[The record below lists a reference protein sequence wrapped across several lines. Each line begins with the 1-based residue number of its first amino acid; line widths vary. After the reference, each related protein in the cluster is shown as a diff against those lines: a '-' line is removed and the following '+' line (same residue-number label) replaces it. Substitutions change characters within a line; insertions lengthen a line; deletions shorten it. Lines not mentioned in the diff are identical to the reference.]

1 MAGHSLP
8 PQHLKN
14 SFNSEASSPRL
25 EMSLFA
31 DDTTVIGTQE
41 EITEGK
47 KILEEVMR
55 QFEELT
61 NVDKEENLIF
71 GSKESEDVRMLGTWL
86 GRKTDMKHRMQRA
99 GKARAAIRKR
109 FRKCR
114 LSKVTQAEVQG
125 RKRGGC
131 GGVTPPIIS
140 TPGPSCNLMG
150 TSRSRSGPVCI
161 EFLFITPLAES
172 SSVGAVIYLL

>member
-1 MAGHSLP
+1 MRIADKQRKEEARERDREVGVGWRYMTGHSLLP
-8 PQHLKN
+8 KHLKN
-14 SFNSEASSPRL
+14 TFNSEASSTRL

-47 KILEEVMR
+47 KIIEKVMR

-71 GSKESEDVRMLGTWL
+71 GSEESEDIRMLGTWL

-99 GKARAAIRKR
+99 GKAWATIRK
-109 FRKCR
+109 
-114 LSKVTQAEVQG
+114 
-125 RKRGGC
+125 
-131 GGVTPPIIS
+131 
-140 TPGPSCNLMG
+140 
-150 TSRSRSGPVCI
+150 
-161 EFLFITPLAES
+161 
-172 SSVGAVIYLL
+172 